1 MVTGGL
7 GLIMAGLASV
17 YLRQRV
23 PVDGVYSVTIP
34 GLLIVVAAAIMVSL
48 AIVSVIT
55 DPARAPAEYAPE
67 VEVDEPTREAEPA
80 DVAEQLIEVP
90 VPEDEESDAAEPAEY

>member
-1 MVTGGL
+1 MSTERADDVEHDPDIDGQEH
-7 GLIMAGLASV
+7 V
-17 YLRQRV
+17 
-23 PVDGVYSVTIP
+23 VD
-34 GLLIVVAAAIMVSL
+34 
-48 AIVSVIT
+48 T
-55 DPARAPAEYAPE
+55 DPARAPEEYAPE